1 MTEPR
6 NATVLAPVA
15 VAFQRPPT
23 DKQAAM
29 VRAVEVIT
37 RHLKG
42 AVAALE
48 ELREELKK

>member
-1 MTEPR
+1 MTER
-6 NATVLAPVA
+6 RDAVIAAPVA
-15 VAFQRPPT
+15 VAVQRQPT

>member
-1 MTEPR
+1 MNER
-6 NATVLAPVA
+6 RAATVIAPVA
-15 VAFQRPPT
+15 AAFQRPPS

-29 VRAVEVIT
+29 LRAVEVVT

-42 AVAALE
+42 TVAALE